1 VPIDTE
7 KGDEKFRILAE
18 TIPAAIFIYQGNKF
32 RYVNRT
38 AESLTGYTHEELL
51 QLNFWDLVHPDF
63 REMVQQRG
71 LARQEGEEVRDRY
84 EFKIATKNGEE
95 CWVDFT
101 AGVTQFEGHPAA
113 LGTAFNITERKRA
126 EEAVQRSAQTL
137 EALHEIE
144 RAVLSGKSPEE
155 IGQAALRRIRRL
167 VPCQRGSVVLFNL
180 ERRQARFLAAES
192 DADLGPQP
200 GTALPLGD
208 FSPSDILS
216 QGPVRYLED
225 IGSLPGLPPLVEQ
238 LRKEG
243 IRSIITAPLVAEGK
257 LVGELNLSSVF
268 PRAFQLEHQ
277 GIIHEIATQL
287 AVGLQNARLLEAEKK
302 ARETADI
309 LRAASLALTQSLQL
323 EAVLGTLL
331 DFLRQLIPF
340 DSANIMLLE
349 GETHLVIRAVRGYP
363 NVEQALRTRFNLGT
377 NTLMHEIVSEQ
388 KSLLIEDTWQEP
400 RWQRVTG
407 CEHVDNW
414 LGVPLV
420 AGSRV
425 IGLYSLDKSEAGFF
439 TAEHLRLAEALAGQA
454 AVAIENARLYEQSQL
469 YATEL
474 ERRATERR
482 EAEALQAAI
491 YRISEAAN
499 SAPTLEELFRSIH
512 QIVGELM
519 PARNFYIALY
529 DEAEDLLSFPYFVD
543 EIDPPPDRPMKLGEM
558 GRGLTGYV
566 LRTGRPLLA
575 SPEVFEE
582 LVRQGEVELIGAPS
596 IDWLGAP
603 LKTEQRTIGVVVV
616 QTYAE
621 GVRFRERERNILQ
634 FVSNQI
640 AMALEQRRAAE
651 ALRTSEERYRELV
664 ENANDIIYTQDL
676 EGNFTSLNAAGER
689 LTGYT
694 REEILRKS
702 MRDILAPEQIE
713 LSREMIARKL
723 GGQTLTTYDLEI
735 TAKDGRRLALEVST
749 RLLYQGGKPVGV
761 QGIARDVTQRKE
773 LEDQLR
779 QAQKMEAVGRLAGGI
794 AHDFNNLL
802 AVLMGY
808 SELMLDR
815 LEPGDQL
822 HKSAA
827 EIGKA
832 AERAATLTR
841 QLLAFSRKQ
850 MLAPT
855 VLDLNGVLSEMQ
867 DLLRRL
873 IREDVQLRFAPG
885 AGLGRVRADRGQ
897 LEQVILNLALNARDA
912 LPHGGKLTV
921 ETQNVELD
929 AQYARRRA
937 VVQPGSYVLL
947 AVSDNGLGMDA
958 QTQAHVFEPFFTTKE
973 KGKGTGLGLA
983 TVYGIVK
990 QSGGY
995 IWVYSEPGHGTAFK
1009 VYLPR
1014 VQAPVEASKPAP
1026 APNVATRASET
1037 ILLVEDQEGVREV
1050 AREFLEATGYRVLES
1065 RSPAD
1070 AVRIAQEFSGEIHL
1084 LLTDV
1089 VMPEMGG
1096 RELADCVQRL
1106 RPQMKVLFMSGYTDD
1121 AIVHHGVLDPDTAF
1135 LQKPFAR
1142 GSLEQKVREVLEAPR
1157 RG

>member
-1 VPIDTE
+1 VPVDAG
-7 KGDEKFRILAE
+7 KADERFRILAE
-18 TIPAAIFIYQGNKF
+18 TMPAAIFIYQGNRF
-32 RYVNRT
+32 RFVNPA
-38 AESLTGYTHEELL
+38 AETLTGYTREELL

-63 REMVQQRG
+63 REVVKQRG
-71 LARQEGEEVRDRY
+71 LARQEGEEVRARY
-84 EFKIATKNGEE
+84 EFKIVSKNGAER
-95 CWVDFT
+95 WVDFT
-101 AGVTQFEGHPAA
+101 AGVTQFDGRPAA
-113 LGTAFNITERKRA
+113 LGTAFDITERKKA

-167 VPCQRGSVVLFNL
+167 VPCQRGSVVLFDH
-180 ERRQARFLAAES
+180 ERRQGRFLAAES
-192 DADLGPQP
+192 DAGLGPQA

-208 FSPSDILS
+208 FSPSEILA
-216 QGPVRYLED
+216 QGPTRYVED
-225 IGSLPGLPPLVEQ
+225 IESLLARPPLVER
-238 LRKEG
+238 LHKEG
-243 IRSIITAPLVAEGK
+243 IRCIITAPLVVEGR

-268 PRAFQLEHQ
+268 PRAFQMEHQ

-309 LRAASLALTQSLQL
+309 LRAASLALTQSLRL

-331 DFLRQLIPF
+331 DFLRRLIPF

-349 GETHLVIRAVRGYP
+349 ENSYLAIRAVQGYS
-363 NVEQALRTRFNLGT
+363 NFEQALRTRFDLGT
-377 NTLMHEIVSEQ
+377 NALMRDIVSEQ
-388 KSLLIEDTWQEP
+388 KSLLIEDTRQES
-400 RWQRVTG
+400 RWERVPG
-407 CEHVDNW
+407 CEHVLNW
-414 LGVPLV
+414 LGVPLI

-425 IGLYSLDKSEAGFF
+425 IGLYSLDKSEPGFF
-439 TAEHLRLAEALAGQA
+439 TSEHQRMAEALAGQA
-454 AVAIENARLYEQSQL
+454 AVAIENARLYEQSQM

-474 ERRATERR
+474 ERRATERH
-482 EAEALQAAI
+482 EAESLQSAI

-499 SAPTLEELFRSIH
+499 SAPSLDELFRSIH

-519 PARNFYIALY
+519 PARNFYIALHQ
-529 DEAEDLLSFPYFVD
+529 EAENLITFPYFVD
-543 EIDPPPDRPMKLGEM
+543 EIDSPPGRPMTWEEM
-558 GRGLTGYV
+558 RRGLTGYV
-566 LRTGRPLLA
+566 LRTGRALLA

-582 LVRQGEVELIGAPS
+582 LVRQGEVELIGASS

-603 LKTEQRTIGVVVV
+603 LKTDQRTIGVVVV
-616 QTYAE
+616 QTYTE
-621 GVRFRERERNILQ
+621 GVRFRGRERNILQ

-640 AMALEQRRAAE
+640 AMALERKRAAE
-651 ALRTSEERYRELV
+651 ALSGSEERYRELV
-664 ENANDIIYTQDL
+664 ENANDIIYTHDL
-676 EGNFTSLNAAGER
+676 EGNFTSLNTAGER
-689 LTGYT
+689 LTGYS
-694 REEILRKS
+694 REEILRK
-702 MRDILAPEQIE
+702 RITDIMALENAG
-713 LSREMIARKL
+713 LVREMIARKL
-723 GGQTLTTYDLEI
+723 AGENLTTYNLEI

-749 RLLYQGGKPVGV
+749 RLLHQGGKPVGV

-773 LEDQLR
+773 LEEQLR

-822 HKSAA
+822 HKSAE

-832 AERAATLTR
+832 AERAATLTK

-855 VLDLNGVLSEMQ
+855 VLDLNNVLSEMQ
-867 DLLRRL
+867 ELLQRL
-873 IREDVQLRFAPG
+873 IREDVQLRFVPA

-912 LPHGGKLTV
+912 LPHGGKLTI
-921 ETQNVELD
+921 ETRNVELD

-947 AVSDNGLGMDA
+947 AVSDNGVGMDA
-958 QTQAHVFEPFFTTKE
+958 ETQAHVFEPFFTTKE

-1014 VQAPVEASKPAP
+1014 VQAPVETAKTPSLSDASAR
-1026 APNVATRASET
+1026 ATET

-1050 AREFLEATGYRVLES
+1050 AREFLEATGYQVLES

-1096 RELADCVQRL
+1096 RELADRVQRL